1 MLLEFMDYESLIK
14 CDTGEEEFENTTSI
28 AMRQA
33 FLKLNDRDR
42 LILKYLVIE
51 KISAL
56 DAFELLD
63 DYINPRPKFNMT
75 SSEVKA
81 SLSVKQK
88 QDAISLLKGRA
99 LLKLQELYTEQ
110 LKQMQYD

>member
-1 MLLEFMDYESLIK
+1 MNGYKIVLLKAIFMLYRLPECERVCSGICTLI
-14 CDTGEEEFENTTSI
+14 NTKEV
-28 AMRQA
+28 
-33 FLKLNDRDR
+33 FDP
-42 LILKYLVIE
+42 
-51 KISAL
+51 ISAL

-75 SSEVKA
+75 SAEVKA

-88 QDAISLLKGRA
+88 QDAVSLLKGRA

-110 LKQMQYD
+110 LKQMQYG